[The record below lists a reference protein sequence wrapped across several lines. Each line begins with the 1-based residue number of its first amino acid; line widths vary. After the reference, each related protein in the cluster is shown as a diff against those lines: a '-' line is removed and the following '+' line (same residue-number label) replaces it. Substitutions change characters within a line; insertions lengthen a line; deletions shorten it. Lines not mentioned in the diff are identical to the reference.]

1 MNKKDKLSDK
11 LTSVQ
16 KNIDKTK
23 RLIEYHKKMLRI
35 YQRKEAELME
45 KLERAE
51 FDALYKEARNNGCD
65 IKALDKA
72 IRNGDFS
79 TDPENDIAAADT
91 DIKKGG
97 DVSCV

>member
-1 MNKKDKLSDK
+1 MNKKDKLSGK
-11 LTSVQ
+11 LTSVK

-35 YQRKEAELME
+35 YQRKESELRE

-51 FDALYKEARNNGCD
+51 FDALYKEARNSGCD

-79 TDPENDIAAADT
+79 TDTENAIDAVDT
-91 DIKKGG
+91 DKMKGE
-97 DVSCV
+97 